1 MHLNLGNLSITIK
14 SGALIPLLIMLPNVV
29 WMLSPKTNASAP
41 PSEPLFLTILENVGR
56 FATLILPFFFS
67 LDMHRKLSLPVA
79 IGMGLA
85 LAVYYACWIRYFAG
99 GRVSTLLGAPFL
111 GIPIPMAI
119 APIAFFILSSYLM
132 SSWWMFGASLLFGVA
147 HIWISALTL

>member
-14 SGALIPLLIMLPNVV
+14 SGALIPLVIMLPNVV
-29 WMLSPKTNASAP
+29 WMILPKAEASKQVP
-41 PSEPLFLTILENVGR
+41 EPLILTILENAGR
-56 FATLILPFFFS
+56 FGTLILPFFFS
-67 LDMHRKLSLPVA
+67 LDMHKKLSLPVA

-85 LAVYYACWIRYFAG
+85 LAVYYACWIRYFTG
-99 GRVSTLLGAPFL
+99 GRTTTLLGAPFL

-119 APIAFFILSSYLM
+119 APIAFLVLSSYLM

-147 HIWISALTL
+147 HIWVSALTL